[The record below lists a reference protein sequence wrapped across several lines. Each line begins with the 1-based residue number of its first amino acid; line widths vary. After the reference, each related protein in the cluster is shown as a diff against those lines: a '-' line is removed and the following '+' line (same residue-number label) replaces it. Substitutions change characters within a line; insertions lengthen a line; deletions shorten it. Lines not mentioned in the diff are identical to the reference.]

1 MPKEL
6 IKWIEA
12 YSVGIE
18 IIDNQHKEL
27 IRLINKLYNL
37 YLNKETDNV
46 FEIISALQDY
56 TNYHFKTEEKLFKE
70 KNYPKAAEHIKIH
83 NEFIT
88 EVNKLAE
95 EYKNNSNVLSIKAMT
110 LLQRWLTNHILV
122 EDKKYIKYLT

>member
-6 IKWIEA
+6 IIWNDA

-27 IRLINKLYNL
+27 VRLINKLYNL
-37 YLNKETDNV
+37 YLNKETDNI
-46 FEIISALQDY
+46 FEIISALKDY
-56 TNYHFKTEEKLFKE
+56 THYHFSAEEKLFKE
-70 KNYPKAAEHIKIH
+70 KNYPKADEHIKIH

-95 EYKNNSNVLSIKAMT
+95 EYKNNPNVLSIKAMT

-122 EDKKYIKYLT
+122 EDKKYVRYLM